1 MNGAEDT
8 PWTSGDRPSCEELCR
23 TYQARV
29 LQLCRLLLADRHEAE
44 EVAQEVFLK
53 LVRERKKQ
61 TRIQSWEAWLTR
73 VTVNACH
80 DHRRSAWW
88 KWRHGATFT
97 LQDDEFPSGD
107 LTPEEQLLTR
117 EEREQVWHT
126 FHALSARQ
134 REVFVLRR
142 LEGWSTEE
150 VAVLLGLTTGS
161 VKRHLFHALRHLHNA
176 RRGQS

>member
-8 PWTSGDRPSCEELCR
+8 PHTAGNQPSCEDLCQ
-23 TYQARV
+23 THYARV
-29 LQLCRLLLADRHEAE
+29 VQLCRLLLADRHEAE

-53 LVRERKKQ
+53 LLRERKRLTQ
-61 TRIQSWEAWLTR
+61 IQSWEAWLTR

-88 KWRHGATFT
+88 KWWHGATST
-97 LQDDEFPSGD
+97 LQDDEFPSGG

-117 EEREQVWHT
+117 EEREQVWHR
-126 FHALSARQ
+126 FHTLSARQ

-142 LEGWSTEE
+142 LEGWATEE
-150 VAVLLGLTTGS
+150 VATFLGLTTGS
-161 VKRHLFHALRHLHNA
+161 VKRHLFHALRHLHHA